1 MSHHCLT
8 SKPLFLPAR
17 CLLSTAMVLLIAVSS
32 LTAQSD
38 TAVYVS
44 PPVIVTASRIYDTWL
59 KLPVA
64 ITVVNLGDSQVNKG
78 AGIDEALTSI
88 PGLLAQSRTGGSD
101 VRLSM
106 RGFGSRG
113 SGERSNAGT
122 SRGLRILLDGLPL
135 TEPDGRTAFDL
146 IDLSSIERIEVVR
159 SNSSTAWGNAS
170 GGVINFVSSSDREF
184 PSVMVQSTLGSY
196 GYRKEVVT
204 THVPVGSGNLALTLT
219 NTNSDGWREQSGS
232 TRSFVNANLTS
243 LVGPSSLLEVSLVA
257 ASNLYRIPG
266 PLTQSQFDVNPRQAQ
281 DDPANYDPTYVER
294 DERRFNRLGRLGVK
308 LEHEFDANNG
318 LAITAFA
325 SPKYLQRS
333 ERNTF
338 RDFTRY
344 HIGGSAL
351 FHRASQVSLN
361 TKNAIVVGLD
371 GAYQDGAILFY
382 NLDNG
387 NRGETVRSDKRE
399 GAGNLGVFFE
409 DRIVFE
415 DKYQV
420 NARLRYD
427 NIVYSYDD
435 HLNPKLNDSRSFSR
449 MSPWVGFSVIL
460 DSSRSVYLSYGGG
473 VEVPAGNETDP
484 PSTFGEDTLTSLNPL
499 LEPIKSTTLELGA
512 KCMSVAQP
520 QHFVSRFSYDVS
532 LFWINITD
540 DIIPYRSGRFHFTAG
555 KTRRLGIEVGGTADL
570 NIGMTLSAS
579 ATYMHSRYVDYTVD
593 SVYYGVPGAFADYSD
608 NEMAGIPSVSYSAKC
623 RYEPAFAG
631 SFYVESAV
639 QGIDNYYAD
648 DANRAI
654 VPAYNTIDFTAG
666 ATQLRLVKNG
676 PFLQLSIG
684 VRNLFDKRYA
694 ASAFVNPDRSS
705 ANDEPIYLEPGLP
718 RNWFTS
724 IALRWE
730 L

>member
-1 MSHHCLT
+1 MKRFDNPILDNLVCVFAIY
-8 SKPLFLPAR
+8 LFFNST
-17 CLLSTAMVLLIAVSS
+17 LL
-32 LTAQSD
+32 AQSD
-38 TAVYVS
+38 TALYVS

-64 ITVVNLGDSQVNKG
+64 VTVVKLGDAQGNMG
-78 AGIDEALTSI
+78 AGIDEALNSI

-170 GGVINFVSSSDREF
+170 GGVINFVSNAHREL
-184 PSVMVQSTLGSY
+184 PSAMVQSTLGSY
-196 GYRKEVVT
+196 GYRKEIVNLHT
-204 THVPVGSGNLALTLT
+204 SFGSGDLALTLT
-219 NTNSDGWREQSGS
+219 NTNSDGWREQSRG
-232 TRSFVNANLTS
+232 TRSFINANLRS
-243 LVGPSSLLEVSLVA
+243 LVGPRSLLEVSLVA
-257 ASNLYRIPG
+257 TSNLYWIPG
-266 PLTQSQFDVNPRQAQ
+266 PLTKTQFDADPRQAQ

-294 DERRFNRLGRLGVK
+294 NERRFNRLGRLGVK
-308 LEHEFDANNG
+308 LEHEFDADNG
-318 LAITAFA
+318 FALTAFA

-344 HIGGSAL
+344 HVGGSAL
-351 FHRASQVSLN
+351 FHRTSQLSQN
-361 TKNAIVVGLD
+361 TKNAVVVGFD

-387 NRGETVRSDKRE
+387 NRGETLRTDKRE
-399 GAGNLGVFFE
+399 GAGNLGAFLE
-409 DRIVFE
+409 NRINLV
-415 DKYQV
+415 DKYQI

-449 MSPWVGFSVIL
+449 LSPWVGFSIIL

-499 LEPIKSTTLELGA
+499 LEPIKSTTLELGT
-512 KCMSVAQP
+512 KCLS
-520 QHFVSRFSYDVS
+520 VSRPDQFLSRVSYDVS
-532 LFWINITD
+532 LFWIEITD

-555 KTRRLGIEVGGTADL
+555 KTRRLGIELGGSIDL
-570 NIGMTLSAS
+570 NNGLTLSAS
-579 ATYMHSRYVDYTVD
+579 TTYMHSRYIDYVVD
-593 SVYYGVPGAFADYSD
+593 SVYYGVPGAIADYSD
-608 NEMAGIPSVSYSAKC
+608 NEMAGVPSFNYSIKC
-623 RYEPAFAG
+623 RYVPTFAR
-631 SFYVESAV
+631 SFFVETAV
-639 QGIDNYYAD
+639 QGIDDYYAD
-648 DANRAI
+648 DANRTV
-654 VPAYNTIDFTAG
+654 VPAYSTFEVTAG
-666 ATQLRLVKNG
+666 ATQLRFIKSG
-676 PFLQLSIG
+676 PFLQLSLG

-724 IALRWE
+724 VALKWE